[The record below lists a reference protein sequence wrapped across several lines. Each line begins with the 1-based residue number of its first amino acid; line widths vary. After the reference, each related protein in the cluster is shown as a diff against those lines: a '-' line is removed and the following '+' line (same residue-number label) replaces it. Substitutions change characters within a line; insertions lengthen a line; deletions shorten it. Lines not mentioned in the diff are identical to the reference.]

1 MDNALCVGINIAA
14 QAEQLQ
20 VDIRRRERP
29 LARIAFR
36 DSREGIEALT
46 ALMLGWSGPVRVA
59 IAGTSAA
66 AIELTM
72 PGRDS
77 MPSIPPDLRR
87 YAMGDVTFLGL
98 GLLGFGLLILY
109 VKLAGRR

>member
-66 AIELTM
+66 AIELGLLLGQA
-72 PGRDS
+72 PGRQVFLVA
-77 MPSIPPDLRR
+77 PELARQGADLAH
-87 YAMGDVTFLGL
+87 YAATA
-98 GLLGFGLLILY
+98 I
-109 VKLAGRR
+109 